1 MPDLE
6 DKPRIRSSLDGSGGP
21 KLSVVVV
28 VYNIPREVARTLLSL
43 SANYQRDI
51 PPGDHEVIV
60 VDNDSSTG
68 KGSHPW
74 LC

>member
-28 VYNIPREVARTLLSL
+28 VYNIAREVLRTLLWL
-43 SANYQRDI
+43 LANCRRDI
-51 PPGDHEVIV
+51 PRGDHEAIV
-60 VDNDSSTG
+60 VDGSTG